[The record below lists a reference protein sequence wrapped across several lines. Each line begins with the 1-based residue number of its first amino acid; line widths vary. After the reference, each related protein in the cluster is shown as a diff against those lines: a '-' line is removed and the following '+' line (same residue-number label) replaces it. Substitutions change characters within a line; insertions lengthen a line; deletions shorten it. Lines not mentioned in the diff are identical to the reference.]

1 MSKVKAVS
9 NEEII
14 AAIMEHGTI
23 KAAAESAGISQ
34 RAIYDRMNGDT
45 EFIKAYRAAKGEILR
60 AAVMSLNSKV
70 SDAIE
75 TIAEI
80 MQNRN
85 EKAAVRIQAAQTI
98 INNASRF
105 ADRLTALELE
115 EKHEANKIIDLSYM
129 DF

>member
-1 MSKVKAVS
+1 MSKVRAVS

-80 MQNRN
+80 MQDRN
-85 EKAAVRIQAAQTI
+85 EKASVRIQAAQTI

-105 ADRLTALELE
+105 AERLTALELE